1 MPRTPQSPQDL
12 LSSSQSSCATH
23 TLHGSDSPA
32 PERSGAAMSRGY
44 LLIIEAGSS
53 LVVDLP
59 AQGAITLG
67 RAPEVEVPLRSL
79 TVSRRHA
86 QLTVGPDGVRAM
98 DLGSHNGT
106 RHNGERLTEPRT
118 LYPGDVLTLC
128 DVAVVCYG
136 PSGPAAGAWGPRR
149 TLGTDPG
156 LFRQQLAIEIER
168 GARSLQPVAVL
179 VVRAPQLG
187 DGDLGELAAVLGGFL
202 RPMDHATLA
211 GRDELWGLL
220 PELTEDEATEVAQR
234 LLLALRVLAPTARA
248 AWAVT
253 TVDGFD
259 GDALLA
265 GASLAAE
272 GAAPGQVRAAGDAVT
287 WVRVGESDVL
297 LADPAMIRLYGLV
310 DRLAASELPVLV
322 SGETGTGKELV
333 AQALH
338 ERSPRRSGRLISI
351 NCAALPES
359 LAESELFGHEK
370 GAFTGAIA
378 SKVGLLEAA
387 NGGTVFLD
395 ELGELPLSIQA
406 KLLRALETKRLV
418 RIGDS
423 RERQIDFRLIAATN
437 RKLQEEAQQGRFRQ
451 DLYFR
456 LSTAVLVLPP
466 LRDRKRELPLL
477 ARAFLGAACAQ
488 LSKPAMMLSPAA
500 LAQLGRYAW
509 PGNVRELRNAM
520 QFAAATATESVLAPW
535 HLPEQ
540 MRTAAPGL
548 PDNVPPQA
556 RQSLHQI
563 AASALRLPVGDKLA
577 AVEAAVVAAAM
588 KQAGGNKTQAARLL
602 GVHRKSIERKTR

>member
-1 MPRTPQSPQDL
+1 MSALDKQRIHQDERIRCIQQPFIECADTRIKANAQAADGRFGETRTAEF
-12 LSSSQSSCATH
+12 LSDC
-23 TLHGSDSPA
+23 
-32 PERSGAAMSRGY
+32 
-44 LLIIEAGSS
+44 
-53 LVVDLP
+53 
-59 AQGAITLG
+59 
-67 RAPEVEVPLRSL
+67 
-79 TVSRRHA
+79 RH
-86 QLTVGPDGVRAM
+86 
-98 DLGSHNGT
+98 
-106 RHNGERLTEPRT
+106 
-118 LYPGDVLTLC
+118 
-128 DVAVVCYG
+128 
-136 PSGPAAGAWGPRR
+136 
-149 TLGTDPG
+149 
-156 LFRQQLAIEIER
+156 
-168 GARSLQPVAVL
+168 
-179 VVRAPQLG
+179 
-187 DGDLGELAAVLGGFL
+187 
-202 RPMDHATLA
+202 LA
-211 GRDELWGLL
+211 GRYTLNHHFHERQDKRLFATLVAL
-220 PELTEDEATEVAQR
+220 EDVWREAA
-234 LLLALRVLAPTARA
+234 
-248 AWAVT
+248 
-253 TVDGFD
+253 
-259 GDALLA
+259 
-265 GASLAAE
+265 
-272 GAAPGQVRAAGDAVT
+272 
-287 WVRVGESDVL
+287 
-297 LADPAMIRLYGLV
+297 
-310 DRLAASELPVLV
+310 V
-322 SGETGTGKELV
+322 SGLRHQQVNGPNPRVQRARPMTV
-333 AQALH
+333 ADLMTHRA
-338 ERSPRRSGRLISI
+338 G
-351 NCAALPES
+351 
-359 LAESELFGHEK
+359 LAY
-370 GAFTGAIA
+370 AFTSTGPIA
-378 SKVGLLEAA
+378 HAHQDKLGSPLV
-387 NGGTVFLD
+387 NPMTPD
-395 ELGELPLSIQA
+395 EWLKALGELPLSIQA

-488 LSKPAMMLSPAA
+488 LSKPAMILSPAA